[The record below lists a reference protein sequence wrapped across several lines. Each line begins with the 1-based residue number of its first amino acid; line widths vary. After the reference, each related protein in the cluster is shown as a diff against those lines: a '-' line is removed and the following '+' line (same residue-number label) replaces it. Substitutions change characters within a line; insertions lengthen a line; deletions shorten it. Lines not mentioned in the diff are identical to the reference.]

1 VMSHLGMLLKEN
13 SEAAVHILSKEC
25 LFRIGTCVAL
35 RGRVNRKQVAM
46 AVRLKRTDGTTIEEN
61 VSFGELKTLALGQ
74 GETASL
80 QIIPRARFDVG
91 KGKGKKLEAKVSG
104 GELGL
109 ILDARGRP
117 LGVPAEKNVL
127 VKWRETLRHGQQ
139 SSGN

>member
-1 VMSHLGMLLKEN
+1 
-13 SEAAVHILSKEC
+13 
-25 LFRIGTCVAL
+25 
-35 RGRVNRKQVAM
+35 M
-46 AVRLKRTDGTTIEEN
+46 AVRLKRTDGTAIEEN